1 MKKVR
6 ASVFMNGKNQA
17 VRFPKSMEIHA
28 SKVIIQKMGN
38 GYFIEPESDEPWD
51 ALKLVVEEARPD
63 FPDREPV
70 GEQERDLDW

>member
-28 SKVIIQKMGN
+28 NKVIIQKMGN
-38 GYFIEPESDEPWD
+38 GFFIEPESDEPWD
-51 ALKLVVEEARPD
+51 ALKLIVEEARPV

-70 GEQERDLDW
+70 VEQARDLDW